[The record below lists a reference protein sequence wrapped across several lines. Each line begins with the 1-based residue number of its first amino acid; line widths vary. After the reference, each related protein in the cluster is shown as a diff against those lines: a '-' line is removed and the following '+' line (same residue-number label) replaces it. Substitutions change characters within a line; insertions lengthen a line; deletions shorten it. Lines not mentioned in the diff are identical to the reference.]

1 MKDHDMENNYLWD
14 RSGEPDPE
22 IQKLEEILGTL
33 RYQPQPLE
41 IPHPIQVGRR
51 RSFFPAMAIAA
62 ALALFAVLLGLWFG
76 FHRRQIT
83 PALEAQHDK
92 QIDQQVNAPQPPQ
105 SVPGKQPSQAAA
117 VQSPK
122 PAVIEK
128 RSAAP
133 RNLLARNQ
141 SRGPRVE
148 IRQPRLTPQELAE
161 KEQVLVALR
170 LVSAKLNLAQRKTQ
184 GVPQLNT
191 IRNQHKIG

>member
-1 MKDHDMENNYLWD
+1 MKDNYLWD

-41 IPHPIQVGRR
+41 IPHHVHVGH
-51 RSFFPAMAIAA
+51 RSFFPALAIAA

-76 FHRRQIT
+76 FHRRQAA

-92 QIDQQVNAPQPPQ
+92 QIDQPVNTPQP
-105 SVPGKQPSQAAA
+105 VPGNQPSQTA
-117 VQSPK
+117 VVKSPK
-122 PAVIEK
+122 PAVVEK
-128 RSAAP
+128 RSVAP
-133 RNLLARNQ
+133 RNLLAGNQ
-141 SRGPRVE
+141 SRSPRTQ
-148 IRQPRLTPQELAE
+148 IREPGLTSQELAE